1 MQIFEHSDVIIVIK
15 GRVGHGLKWAKVFE
29 STVKKSFGKRIRL
42 ALVYFVSWD
51 VPN

>member
-15 GRVGHGLKWAKVFE
+15 GRVGYGLKWAKVFE
-29 STVKKSFGKRIRL
+29 STVKKSFGKKITL

-51 VPN
+51 VAN